1 LEQTTEISPARDTS
15 QAEPKDTVKASSN
28 RALHRRARLRDVQS
42 YAVIGLFVLAAGSA
56 LYVASELFLPIFLAL
71 FLCVI
76 LYPAVRTISAVG
88 VPDWCGALLVVGGL
102 VGATGLALFQLSDP
116 AMYWLDE
123 LPEIVRKLERE
134 FWGLRQSIEEASE
147 ATEKL
152 KDMAGSGGGGG
163 GDTVVIQGPSF
174 LRQLANYTWLT
185 MAQIVM
191 TLGLLYMLLAQGR
204 RAARSF
210 IRRIDNRSAFVDFM
224 GAVQERFSTYVR
236 ALTAINLCVGALTAL
251 AMLLLGMPNP
261 VMWGL
266 LAFFLNFL
274 PFVGPLAML
283 AILTLAGL
291 ASFDT
296 WLSVASVPAAFA
308 VINAVECYAVTPV
321 VLGRKMTL
329 SPILIFISML
339 FWTWCWGMPGAF
351 LAAPIAVFAKLVY
364 DFLIGQPADL
374 ARSEAAA
381 ESK

>member
-1 LEQTTEISPARDTS
+1 M
-15 QAEPKDTVKASSN
+15 
-28 RALHRRARLRDVQS
+28 RDVQS

-76 LYPAVRTISAVG
+76 LYPAVRSISAAG
-88 VPDWCGALLVVGGL
+88 LPDWCGALVVVLGL
-102 VGATGLALFQLSDP
+102 VGTAGLALFQLSDP
-116 AMYWLDE
+116 AIYWLDE

-134 FWGLRQSIEEASE
+134 FWGLRQSIEEASQ

-152 KDMAGSGGGGG
+152 KDMAGSSGGG
-163 GDTVVIQGPSF
+163 TVVVQGPSF
-174 LRQLANYTWLT
+174 LRQVANYTWLT

-210 IRRIDNRSAFVDFM
+210 VRRIENRSAFVAFM
-224 GAVQERFSTYVR
+224 GAVQKKFSTYVR

-283 AILTLAGL
+283 VVLTLAGL

-296 WLSVASVPAAFA
+296 WLAIASVPAAFA
-308 VINAVECYAVTPV
+308 LINAVECYAVTPV
-321 VLGRKMTL
+321 VMGRTMTL
-329 SPILIFISML
+329 NPILIFISML

-351 LAAPIAVFAKLVY
+351 LAAPIAVFSKLVY
-364 DFLIGQPADL
+364 DFVIGQSVDRAQ
-374 ARSEAAA
+374 AEAVP
-381 ESK
+381 SK

>member
-1 LEQTTEISPARDTS
+1 M
-15 QAEPKDTVKASSN
+15 
-28 RALHRRARLRDVQS
+28 RDVQS
-42 YAVIGLFVLAAGSA
+42 YSVIGLFVLATGSA

-71 FLCVI
+71 FLCII
-76 LYPAVRTISAVG
+76 LYPVVRTISAAG
-88 VPDWCGALLVVGGL
+88 VSDWCGALLVVGGL

-134 FWGLRQSIEEASE
+134 FWGLRQSIEEASQ

-152 KDMAGSGGGGG
+152 KDMAGNGDNGGNAM
-163 GDTVVIQGPSF
+163 VVVQGPSF

-210 IRRIDNRSAFVDFM
+210 VRRIDNRSAFVDFM
-224 GAVQERFSTYVR
+224 DAVQEKFSTYVQ
-236 ALTAINLCVGALTAL
+236 ALTAINFCVGVLTAL
-251 AMLLLGMPNP
+251 AMLLIGMPNP
-261 VMWGL
+261 IMWGL

-283 AILTLAGL
+283 AVLTLAGI

-296 WLSVASVPAAFA
+296 WLTIASAPAAFA
-308 VINAVECYAVTPV
+308 LINAVECYAVTPV
-321 VLGRKMTL
+321 VMGRKMTL

-339 FWTWCWGMPGAF
+339 FWTWCWGIPGAF

-364 DFLIGQPADL
+364 DFVIGQPADL

-381 ESK
+381 ENK

>member
-1 LEQTTEISPARDTS
+1 M
-15 QAEPKDTVKASSN
+15 
-28 RALHRRARLRDVQS
+28 RDVQS

-351 LAAPIAVFAKLVY
+351 LAAPIAVFAKLLY

-374 ARSEAAA
+374 ARSEAAT
-381 ESK
+381 ENK

>member
-1 LEQTTEISPARDTS
+1 MTEPADAARDKHRSETVSPAR
-15 QAEPKDTVKASSN
+15 
-28 RALHRRARLRDVQS
+28 RALRRRARLRDVQS

-71 FLCVI
+71 FLGVI
-76 LYPAVRTISAVG
+76 LYPAVRTIGATG
-88 VPDWCGALLVVGGL
+88 LPDWCGALVVVLTL
-102 VGATGLALFQLSDP
+102 VGFAGLSLFQLSDP
-116 AMYWLDE
+116 AMYWLDA
-123 LPEIVRKLERE
+123 LPEIVRKLESE
-134 FWGLRQSIEEASE
+134 FWGLRQSIEEASQ

-152 KDMAGSGGGGG
+152 KDMAENGSGGGKENA
-163 GDTVVIQGPSF
+163 TVVVEGPSF

-210 IRRIDNRSAFVDFM
+210 VRRIDNRSDFVAFM
-224 GAVQERFSTYVR
+224 SAVQEKFSTYVR

-251 AMLLLGMPNP
+251 AMLLLGLPNP

-283 AILTLAGL
+283 VVLTLAGL

-296 WLSVASVPAAFA
+296 WLAIASVPAAFA
-308 VINAVECYAVTPV
+308 LINAVECYAVTPV
-321 VLGRKMTL
+321 VMGRTMTL
-329 SPILIFISML
+329 NPILIFVSML

-364 DFLIGQPADL
+364 DFVLG
-374 ARSEAAA
+374 RSRERLGVQ
-381 ESK
+381 SDS

>member
-1 LEQTTEISPARDTS
+1 
-15 QAEPKDTVKASSN
+15 
-28 RALHRRARLRDVQS
+28 
-42 YAVIGLFVLAAGSA
+42 
-56 LYVASELFLPIFLAL
+56 
-71 FLCVI
+71 
-76 LYPAVRTISAVG
+76 
-88 VPDWCGALLVVGGL
+88 
-102 VGATGLALFQLSDP
+102 
-116 AMYWLDE
+116 
-123 LPEIVRKLERE
+123 
-134 FWGLRQSIEEASE
+134 
-147 ATEKL
+147 
-152 KDMAGSGGGGG
+152 MAGSGGGGG

-283 AILTLAGL
+283 
-291 ASFDT
+291 
-296 WLSVASVPAAFA
+296 
-308 VINAVECYAVTPV
+308 
-321 VLGRKMTL
+321 
-329 SPILIFISML
+329 PILIFISML

>member
-1 LEQTTEISPARDTS
+1 M
-15 QAEPKDTVKASSN
+15 
-28 RALHRRARLRDVQS
+28 RDVQS

-88 VPDWCGALLVVGGL
+88 LPDWCGALVVVGGL

-123 LPEIVRKLERE
+123 LPEIGRKLERE

-152 KDMAGSGGGGG
+152 KDMAGSSNSGGNA
-163 GDTVVIQGPSF
+163 TVVLEGPSF

-185 MAQIVM
+185 MAQTVM

-210 IRRIDNRSAFVDFM
+210 VRRIDNRSAFVEFM
-224 GAVQERFSTYVR
+224 GAVQDRFSTYVR
-236 ALTAINLCVGALTAL
+236 ALTAINLCVGVLTAL
-251 AMLLLGMPNP
+251 AMLVLGMPNP
-261 VMWGL
+261 AMWGL

-283 AILTLAGL
+283 MILTLAGL

-296 WLSVASVPAAFA
+296 WLSIASVPAAFA

-329 SPILIFISML
+329 SPILIFVSML

-351 LAAPIAVFAKLVY
+351 LAAPIAVFARLVY
-364 DFLIGQPADL
+364 DFVIGQPAEQ

-381 ESK
+381 GSK